1 MAECTKPT
9 TLVSLEVFK
18 AWMALPGLDA
28 TADLRLRIAAD
39 GATGSIE
46 TYTAAIFV
54 QRAVSA
60 VLDGTG
66 KWAMALPWHPI
77 VALTTFTIDGLAV
90 DPTTY
95 VLDPATGIV
104 RFTSGIGGSVFTF
117 GTGGFSLGTQ
127 NVVVSATVGYDVQD
141 GPLLPSEIYL
151 AGLNL
156 AKATYDEL
164 ASNTIIATTVSLGPS
179 TLVVKAAG
187 WPPTV
192 KRDVDLWLSY
202 QV

>member
-1 MAECTKPT
+1 VTATKPT
-9 TLVSLEVFK
+9 ALASLETVK
-18 AWMALPGLDA
+18 AWLNLPGLDT
-28 TADLRLRIAAD
+28 TADFRLAIAMNA
-39 GATGSIE
+39 ATGSIE
-46 TYTAAIFV
+46 TYTGAIFV

-66 KWAMALPWHPI
+66 KWAMALPWKPI
-77 VALTTFTIDGLAV
+77 VGALTSFTIDGIAV

-95 VLDPATGIV
+95 VLDPATGII
-104 RFTSGIGGSVFTF
+104 RFTGALGSVFTY
-117 GTGGFSLGTQ
+117 GTGGFTRGTQ
-127 NVVVSATVGYDVQD
+127 NVIVGAMAGYDVQD
-141 GPLLPSEIYL
+141 GPSLPSEIYL